1 MLVALGKKVFWFVWN
16 GLECCIVGYRLNN
29 VILLEMSLNFF
40 FYSVKFEP
48 GTLEI
53 NLIQQTNRMNWD
65 LLILILEECIISVG
79 TECILTPFFFSFL
92 LHRSSLSM

>member
-40 FYSVKFEP
+40 
-48 GTLEI
+48 
-53 NLIQQTNRMNWD
+53 
-65 LLILILEECIISVG
+65 LLSKI
-79 TECILTPFFFSFL
+79 
-92 LHRSSLSM
+92 